1 MGGAATRHLSPAGHS
16 LGKGNTHKI
25 ARQPRPL
32 GTSMKRLV
40 RKRIDCAPSTQRPD
54 IVMGWLVHRD
64 AFGGAVST
72 WPSPLLK
79 HCPQLFEALHLSTRL
94 VLPIYPGGN
103 AREGSLWLSED
114 KASTPKLEVNWMT
127 TDFLM
132 KQSPQDYVYL
142 RVFCC
147 LAVRALCSS
156 CSKLPGREFLKPF
169 LKYHGFC

>member
-1 MGGAATRHLSPAGHS
+1 MP
-16 LGKGNTHKI
+16 
-25 ARQPRPL
+25 PRAKCSW
-32 GTSMKRLV
+32 TSMIRRLTCYRAV
-40 RKRIDCAPSTQRPD
+40 KLSTRSAQKTGRLRQCRKRIDCAPSTQRPD

-114 KASTPKLEVNWMT
+114 KVATTKFEVKW
-127 TDFLM
+127 L
-132 KQSPQDYVYL
+132 V
-142 RVFCC
+142 
-147 LAVRALCSS
+147 
-156 CSKLPGREFLKPF
+156 
-169 LKYHGFC
+169 